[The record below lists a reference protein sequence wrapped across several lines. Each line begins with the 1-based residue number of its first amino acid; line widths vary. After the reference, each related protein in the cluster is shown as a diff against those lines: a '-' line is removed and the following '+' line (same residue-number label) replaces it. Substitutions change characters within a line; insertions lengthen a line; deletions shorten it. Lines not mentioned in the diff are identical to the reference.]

1 MSSTEEIIRQI
12 EKLPT
17 INTVA
22 FQVVQMCSDI
32 EVPIPRLI
40 KVISGD
46 QSLSAQI
53 LKIAN
58 SSYFNFPRTIYSL
71 ERAIV
76 ILGFNLLKDIAI
88 SISIYS
94 LYKGF
99 NSSKYFDIKA
109 LWKHSIYTGFVMKTL
124 AEEYEPKHTD
134 ILYIGGL
141 LHDIGKLALIRV
153 LNEEYHF
160 VYEKSIQEGKPLY
173 EIEQKFLGYD
183 HAELGG
189 ELLDRWHLPPA
200 VVDMVRY
207 HHAPGD
213 FQEQSQVA
221 PWVRLVYLGN
231 LLVHLLDQPEAGLT
245 DVLKLDTRFNEY
257 FSFTED
263 EIANLLSKARNDLKE
278 QENFL
283 KLFNL

>member
-160 VYEKSIQEGKPLY
+160 IYEKSNQEGKPLY

>member
-160 VYEKSIQEGKPLY
+160 VYEKSNQEGKPLY

-263 EIANLLSKARNDLKE
+263 EIANLLSKARTDLKE